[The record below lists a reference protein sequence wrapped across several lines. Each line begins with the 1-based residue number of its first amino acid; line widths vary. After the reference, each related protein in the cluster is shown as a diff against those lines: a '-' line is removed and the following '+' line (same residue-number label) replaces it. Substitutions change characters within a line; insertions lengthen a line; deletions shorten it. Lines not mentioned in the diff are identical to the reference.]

1 MNRFTDYLH
10 NKIHKDQKQPKR
22 MLNAFKRVSNV
33 MTDDKQE
40 NEDFSLLI
48 KDKEKIRMWLLKNL
62 SLSSVVSYSIALC
75 HAVESMDIPEN
86 KKEETVRFYLDIAS
100 ETQRVINRISGR
112 VVRQFEP
119 KRAIEEINE
128 MVKNRPT
135 FIVENTA
142 TPKVEKVTRAIP
154 QWSDSG
160 MPIETQIDEFTET
173 LTGPTGKL
181 LRES

>member
-10 NKIHKDQKQPKR
+10 NKIHKDQKQSQR
-22 MLNAFKRVSNV
+22 IINVFKRVSYV
-33 MTDDKQE
+33 MTDDKHE
-40 NEDFSLLI
+40 YDDFSFWI
-48 KDKEKIRMWLLKNL
+48 KDKAKIRTWLLKNL
-62 SLSSVVSYSIALC
+62 SLSSVVSYSISLR

-135 FIVENTA
+135 FIVENAA

-154 QWSDSG
+154 SG
-160 MPIETQIDEFTET
+160 
-173 LTGPTGKL
+173 LTVARP
-181 LRES
+181 